1 MTKAEIQLVRALAD
15 KRGRTEHGLF
25 VAEGEKLV
33 GELRASHLVVRRI
46 FALEG
51 LFEGPEVECVTAR
64 DMERLSLLKT
74 PSNSLAV
81 VEIPRYRLD
90 PEGLA
95 GRLTLALDDIQNP
108 GNMGTIIRLADW
120 FGITDIVCSEATAD
134 CFNPK
139 VVQATMGAILRV
151 RVHYTD
157 LERLLAEAP
166 GLGLPVYGTFL
177 EGENLYDAPLSP
189 AGIVVMGNEG
199 RGVRPATARCV
210 TRKLFIPP
218 WPADRRGSESLN
230 VAMATGIV
238 CAEFRRRT
246 ALPGGD
252 S

>member
-15 KRGRTEHGLF
+15 KRGRTEQGLF

-33 GELRASHLVVRRI
+33 GELRTSHLRVRKI

-51 LFEGPEVECVTAR
+51 LFEGEEVECVTAR

-74 PSNSLAV
+74 RSNSLAI
-81 VEIPRYRLD
+81 VEIPHYRLD
-90 PEGLA
+90 AAALS

-108 GNMGTIIRLADW
+108 GNLGTIIRLADW
-120 FGITDIVCSEATAD
+120 FGIGDIVCSPGTAD

-157 LERLLAEAP
+157 LPRFLAEAA
-166 GLGLPVYGTFL
+166 GRGTPVYGTFL
-177 EGENLYDAPLSP
+177 EGDNIYDAPLTRG
-189 AGIVVMGNEG
+189 GIVVMGNEG
-199 RGVRPATARCV
+199 RGVTPETARTV

-218 WPADRRGSESLN
+218 FPADRHGSESLN

-238 CAEFRRRT
+238 CAEFRRRH
-246 ALPGGD
+246 
-252 S
+252 